1 MAHLQQAGGKSAMA
15 SDPDRRFGPNRE
27 RACGSMVAM
36 AMRSHLESALSE
48 TGRTVTS
55 VLEELVGEPVDACE
69 RRHLTVTADTP
80 NLFGV
85 EKGHPLVQR
94 SAVLQG
100 RTSAQPF
107 VNVETLLVPSRL
119 PAAFYR
125 RLETS
130 ADPIGRILAMEG
142 IDFTRSQLPG
152 PEATRPS
159 AGGILAVPDDCLL
172 ARTYRLE
179 IDGLAVM
186 VISEWFLRS
195 LEPFLSP

>member
-1 MAHLQQAGGKSAMA
+1 
-15 SDPDRRFGPNRE
+15 
-27 RACGSMVAM
+27 MVAM
-36 AMRSHLESALSE
+36 AMRSRLESALSE
-48 TGRTVTS
+48 TGGTVTS
-55 VLEELVGEPVDACE
+55 FLEELVGERVDAHE
-69 RRHLTVTADTP
+69 RRHVTVAAGTP

-85 EKGHPLVQR
+85 EKGHPLVRR

-107 VNVETLLVPSRL
+107 VNAETLLVPSRL
-119 PAAFYR
+119 PAACCR

-130 ADPIGRILAMEG
+130 ADPIGRILATEG

-152 PEATRPS
+152 PCGSQPWARNP
-159 AGGILAVPDDCLL
+159 LAVPDDCLL
-172 ARTYRLE
+172 ARTYRLD

-195 LEPFLSP
+195 LEAFLSP